1 MPFLNN
7 EGLEVVKEIIES
19 KYAGKNADG
28 AVVSVGAD
36 YAEYGDWA
44 DGNPDGENRK
54 GYFVTIAPNSN
65 DIQIANSASAITGV
79 TTDSAG
85 FIGNYSKGAESDA
98 SKGLVGIVGQI
109 SVIDN
114 GTCTVGAR
122 CMPTDDG
129 TAVPSSN
136 NCGYL
141 VIDRIDSDHVRILVA
156 PTIDMIQRIKTDVSE
171 LQDGAPYYTLGLG
184 TEIPA
189 GADLNDYVT
198 PGKYWSNVT
207 SKIGTIANMPDDVHT
222 GFTMTVEEVVNIT
235 SGTKYIVQTV
245 TDRGDFIQHKRNYY
259 SERSG
264 VKFEGWVCVSG
275 IDSIV
280 AEYTGEGVHWEKYA
294 NGIAKVWA
302 YTEFTYA
309 INYSYAGMYDVSNT
323 VYYPFPFKKIT
334 RFDVAAY
341 ITGTL
346 ADTAIHYVRT
356 NSADFYVKCPNS
368 LSHRTYAVM
377 YEVIGEWK

>member
-189 GADLNDYVT
+189 GADLNDYVE
-198 PGKYWSNVT
+198 PGIYYGVYGSYLNAPSPDVYGKSAFVLEVRNGTAQNEFLQIFKDAGNGVT
-207 SKIGTIANMPDDVHT
+207 WTRAYFSGAWQVWHCT
-222 GFTMTVEEVVNIT
+222 G
-235 SGTKYIVQTV
+235 
-245 TDRGDFIQHKRNYY
+245 
-259 SERSG
+259 G
-264 VKFEGWVCVSG
+264 V
-275 IDSIV
+275 DSIV
-280 AEYTGEGVHWEKYA
+280 AEGITSGWNWIKYA
-294 NGIAKVWA
+294 NGTAEAHVRIYTTAPKIAFRA
-302 YTEFTYA
+302 
-309 INYSYAGMYDVSNT
+309 NSYYQYGISN
-323 VYYPFPFKKIT
+323 FPFEFK
-334 RFDVAAY
+334 DVPFVYVTASSAGY
-341 ITGTL
+341 
-346 ADTAIHYVRT
+346 ADLSSCVNKATTKDVDWNIATPSGVTDGRNVYVNIYVRG
-356 NSADFYVKCPNS
+356 D
-368 LSHRTYAVM
+368 
-377 YEVIGEWK
+377 WK